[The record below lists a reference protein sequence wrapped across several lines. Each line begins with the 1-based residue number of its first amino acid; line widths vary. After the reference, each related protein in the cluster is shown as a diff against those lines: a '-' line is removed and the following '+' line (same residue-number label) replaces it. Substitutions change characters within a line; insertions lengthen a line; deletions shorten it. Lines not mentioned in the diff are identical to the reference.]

1 MIIFNGK
8 KVVDLE
14 VDGVNSADYPDFSDA
29 YFSYACY
36 EDGTELTDDELEKLA
51 DQHGDVLHQK
61 AYDSL
66 H

>member
-1 MIIFNGK
+1 MIFLNGK
-8 KVVDLE
+8 KVVDIE
-14 VDGVNSADYPDFSDA
+14 VDGVNSSDYPDFSDA

-36 EDGTELTDDELEKLA
+36 EDGTPLTDEELEKLA
-51 DQHGDVLHQK
+51 DQNGDILHEK